1 LAIVPKNST
10 AYAIHTI
17 AIRMSI
23 GHSSSAYSL
32 PWVRPIGRVIAAATM
47 TACQP
52 QNTKLASLSESNRTW
67 QVRCTTCSDVANRA
81 LPPKAKITALVCRGR
96 SRP

>member
-1 LAIVPKNST
+1 
-10 AYAIHTI
+10 
-17 AIRMSI
+17 
-23 GHSSSAYSL
+23 
-32 PWVRPIGRVIAAATM
+32 M

-52 QNTKLASLSESNRTW
+52 QNTKEASRSEIRRTW
-67 QVRCTTCSDVANRA
+67 QVRWTTCSEVANSA